1 MVVKESDRLKLAHRL
16 QGLIGEEATI
26 LMEHLPY
33 GGIAGIVSKDDLV
46 VFQVAMHTDMAELR
60 TDLRSDMVD
69 LRTEL
74 RSEMTEFRTE
84 MRSDMAE
91 LRTEL
96 RSEMAELRTELR
108 SEMAELRS
116 DLRLEMAELR
126 AEVYKALNSQTLK
139 IITVMTALNG
149 LMFAGLKWG

>member
-16 QGLIGEEATI
+16 QGLMGEEATI

-46 VFQVAMHTDMAELR
+46 IFQVAMHTDMAELR
-60 TDLRSDMVD
+60 N
-69 LRTEL
+69 
-74 RSEMTEFRTE
+74 
-84 MRSDMAE
+84 
-91 LRTEL
+91 
-96 RSEMAELRTELR
+96 ELR

-126 AEVYKALNSQTLK
+126 AEIYKALNSQTLK

>member
-1 MVVKESDRLKLAHRL
+1 MVVNERDRLKLAHRL

-46 VFQVAMHTDMAELR
+46 IFQVAMHTDMAELR
-60 TDLRSDMVD
+60 SEV
-69 LRTEL
+69 
-74 RSEMTEFRTE
+74 RSE
-84 MRSDMAE
+84 MAE

-96 RSEMAELRTELR
+96 RSEMAELRSELRSEMTELRTELR

-139 IITVMTALNG
+139 ILTVMTALNG

>member
-46 VFQVAMHTDMAELR
+46 IFQVAMHTDMTE
-60 TDLRSDMVD
+60 M
-69 LRTEL
+69 RTEL
-74 RSEMTEFRTE
+74 RSE
-84 MRSDMAE
+84 MAE

-96 RSEMAELRTELR
+96 RSDMTELRTELR

>member
-1 MVVKESDRLKLAHRL
+1 MVVSERDRLKLAHRL

-33 GGIAGIVSKDDLV
+33 GGIAGLVTQDDLV
-46 VFQVAMHTDMAELR
+46 LFKAEMHTDMAELR
-60 TDLRSDMVD
+60 SDVR
-69 LRTEL
+69 L
-74 RSEMTEFRTE
+74 
-84 MRSDMAE
+84 
-91 LRTEL
+91 
-96 RSEMAELRTELR
+96 EMAELRTELR

-126 AEVYKALNSQTLK
+126 AEIYKALNSQTLK
-139 IITVMTALNG
+139 IIMVMTALNG

>member
-1 MVVKESDRLKLAHRL
+1 MVVNERDRLKLAHRL

-46 VFQVAMHTDMAELR
+46 IFQVAMHTDMAELR
-60 TDLRSDMVD
+60 T
-69 LRTEL
+69 EL
-74 RSEMTEFRTE
+74 
-84 MRSDMAE
+84 RSDMAE

-96 RSEMAELRTELR
+96 RS
-108 SEMAELRS
+108 
-116 DLRLEMAELR
+116 EMAELR

>member
-1 MVVKESDRLKLAHRL
+1 M
-16 QGLIGEEATI
+16 GEEATI

-46 VFQVAMHTDMAELR
+46 IFQVAMHTDMAELR
-60 TDLRSDMVD
+60 T
-69 LRTEL
+69 EL
-74 RSEMTEFRTE
+74 RSEMT
-84 MRSDMAE
+84 
-91 LRTEL
+91 
-96 RSEMAELRTELR
+96 
-108 SEMAELRS
+108 ELRS

>member
-16 QGLIGEEATI
+16 QVLIGEEATI

-46 VFQVAMHTDMAELR
+46 IFQVAMHTDMA
-60 TDLRSDMVD
+60 D

-74 RSEMTEFRTE
+74 RS
-84 MRSDMAE
+84 DMVE

-96 RSEMAELRTELR
+96 RSEMVELRTELR

-126 AEVYKALNSQTLK
+126 AEIYKALNSQTLK

>member
-1 MVVKESDRLKLAHRL
+1 MVVNERDRLKLAHRL

-46 VFQVAMHTDMAELR
+46 LFQAEMHTDLSE
-60 TDLRSDMVD
+60 LRSD
-69 LRTEL
+69 L
-74 RSEMTEFRTE
+74 RSEM
-84 MRSDMAE
+84 S
-91 LRTEL
+91 
-96 RSEMAELRTELR
+96 ELRTELR

-116 DLRLEMAELR
+116 DLRVEIAELR
-126 AEVYKALNSQTLK
+126 SEMYKALNSQTLK
-139 IITVMTALNG
+139 FITVMTALNG

>member
-46 VFQVAMHTDMAELR
+46 IFQVAMHTDM
-60 TDLRSDMVD
+60 V
-69 LRTEL
+69 
-74 RSEMTEFRTE
+74 
-84 MRSDMAE
+84 
-91 LRTEL
+91 
-96 RSEMAELRTELR
+96 ELRTELR

-126 AEVYKALNSQTLK
+126 AEIYKALNSQTLK

>member
-46 VFQVAMHTDMAELR
+46 LFKVEI
-60 TDLRSDMVD
+60 
-69 LRTEL
+69 
-74 RSEMTEFRTE
+74 
-84 MRSDMAE
+84 
-91 LRTEL
+91 
-96 RSEMAELRTELR
+96 R

-126 AEVYKALNSQTLK
+126 AEISKAFNSQTLK

>member
-1 MVVKESDRLKLAHRL
+1 MVNERDRLKLAHRL
-16 QGLIGEEATI
+16 QVLIGEEATI

-46 VFQVAMHTDMAELR
+46 IFQVAMHTD
-60 TDLRSDMVD
+60 
-69 LRTEL
+69 
-74 RSEMTEFRTE
+74 
-84 MRSDMAE
+84 
-91 LRTEL
+91 
-96 RSEMAELRTELR
+96 MAELRTELR

-126 AEVYKALNSQTLK
+126 AEIYKALNSQTLK

>member
-1 MVVKESDRLKLAHRL
+1 MVVNERDRLKLAHRL

-46 VFQVAMHTDMAELR
+46 LFQAETHTDLSE
-60 TDLRSDMVD
+60 LRSD
-69 LRTEL
+69 
-74 RSEMTEFRTE
+74 
-84 MRSDMAE
+84 
-91 LRTEL
+91 L

-126 AEVYKALNSQTLK
+126 AEIYKALNSQTLK

>member
-46 VFQVAMHTDMAELR
+46 IFQVAMHTDM
-60 TDLRSDMVD
+60 V
-69 LRTEL
+69 
-74 RSEMTEFRTE
+74 
-84 MRSDMAE
+84 
-91 LRTEL
+91 
-96 RSEMAELRTELR
+96 ELRTELR

-126 AEVYKALNSQTLK
+126 AEISKAINSQTLK

>member
-1 MVVKESDRLKLAHRL
+1 MVVNERDRLKLAHRL

-46 VFQVAMHTDMAELR
+46 IFQVAMHTDMAELR
-60 TDLRSDMVD
+60 T
-69 LRTEL
+69 EL
-74 RSEMTEFRTE
+74 
-84 MRSDMAE
+84 RSDMAE

-96 RSEMAELRTELR
+96 RSEMAELG
-108 SEMAELRS
+108 S

-126 AEVYKALNSQTLK
+126 AEIYKALNSQTLK

>member
-1 MVVKESDRLKLAHRL
+1 MVVNERDRLKLAHRL

-33 GGIAGIVSKDDLV
+33 GGIAGIVSQDDLV
-46 VFQVAMHTDMAELR
+46 IFQVAMHTDM
-60 TDLRSDMVD
+60 T
-69 LRTEL
+69 
-74 RSEMTEFRTE
+74 
-84 MRSDMAE
+84 E

-96 RSEMAELRTELR
+96 RSDMTELRTELR

-126 AEVYKALNSQTLK
+126 AEIYKALNSQTLK

>member
-1 MVVKESDRLKLAHRL
+1 M
-16 QGLIGEEATI
+16 GEEAAI

-46 VFQVAMHTDMAELR
+46 IFQVAMHTDMAELR
-60 TDLRSDMVD
+60 T
-69 LRTEL
+69 EL
-74 RSEMTEFRTE
+74 RSEMT
-84 MRSDMAE
+84 
-91 LRTEL
+91 
-96 RSEMAELRTELR
+96 
-108 SEMAELRS
+108 ELRS

>member
-1 MVVKESDRLKLAHRL
+1 MVVNERDRLKLAHRL
-16 QGLIGEEATI
+16 QVLIGEEATI

-60 TDLRSDMVD
+60 T
-69 LRTEL
+69 
-74 RSEMTEFRTE
+74 
-84 MRSDMAE
+84 
-91 LRTEL
+91 EL

-126 AEVYKALNSQTLK
+126 AEIYKALNSQTLK

>member
-1 MVVKESDRLKLAHRL
+1 MVVNERDRLKLAHRL
-16 QGLIGEEATI
+16 QDLIGEEATI

-46 VFQVAMHTDMAELR
+46 LFKAEMHTDMA
-60 TDLRSDMVD
+60 
-69 LRTEL
+69 
-74 RSEMTEFRTE
+74 
-84 MRSDMAE
+84 A
-91 LRTEL
+91 
-96 RSEMAELRTELR
+96 LRTELR

-126 AEVYKALNSQTLK
+126 AEIYKALNSQTLK

>member
-1 MVVKESDRLKLAHRL
+1 MVVNERDRLKLAHRL
-16 QGLIGEEATI
+16 QVLIGEEATI

-46 VFQVAMHTDMAELR
+46 IFQVAMHTDMVE
-60 TDLRSDMVD
+60 

-74 RSEMTEFRTE
+74 
-84 MRSDMAE
+84 RSDMAE

-96 RSEMAELRTELR
+96 RSEMTELRTELR
-108 SEMAELRS
+108 SDMAELRS

-126 AEVYKALNSQTLK
+126 AEIYKALNSQTLK

>member
-1 MVVKESDRLKLAHRL
+1 MVSERDRLKLAHRL

-33 GGIAGIVSKDDLV
+33 GGIAGLVTQDDLV
-46 VFQVAMHTDMAELR
+46 LFKAEMHTDMAELR
-60 TDLRSDMVD
+60 SDVR
-69 LRTEL
+69 L
-74 RSEMTEFRTE
+74 
-84 MRSDMAE
+84 
-91 LRTEL
+91 
-96 RSEMAELRTELR
+96 EMAELRTELR

-126 AEVYKALNSQTLK
+126 AEIYKALNSQTLK

>member
-1 MVVKESDRLKLAHRL
+1 MVVNERDRLKLAHRL
-16 QGLIGEEATI
+16 QVLIGEEATI

-46 VFQVAMHTDMAELR
+46 IFQVAMHTDMADLR
-60 TDLRSDMVD
+60 TELRSDMVE

-74 RSEMTEFRTE
+74 RSEMV
-84 MRSDMAE
+84 E
-91 LRTEL
+91 LRTGL
-96 RSEMAELRTELR
+96 RSDMAELRTELR

-126 AEVYKALNSQTLK
+126 AEIYKALNSQTLK

>member
-1 MVVKESDRLKLAHRL
+1 MVVNERDRLKLAHRL
-16 QGLIGEEATI
+16 QGLLGEEATI

-33 GGIAGIVSKDDLV
+33 GGIAGIVSKDDLAL
-46 VFQVAMHTDMAELR
+46 FQVAMHTDMAELR
-60 TDLRSDMVD
+60 TEV
-69 LRTEL
+69 
-74 RSEMTEFRTE
+74 RSE
-84 MRSDMAE
+84 MAE

-96 RSEMAELRTELR
+96 RSEMAELRSELRSEMTELRTELR

-126 AEVYKALNSQTLK
+126 ADVYKALNSQTLK
-139 IITVMTALNG
+139 ILTVMTALNG

>member
-1 MVVKESDRLKLAHRL
+1 MVVNERDRLKLAHRL
-16 QGLIGEEATI
+16 QGLMGEEATI

-33 GGIAGIVSKDDLV
+33 GGIAGIVSQDDLV
-46 VFQVAMHTDMAELR
+46 IFQVAMHTDMA
-60 TDLRSDMVD
+60 DLH
-69 LRTEL
+69 TEL
-74 RSEMTEFRTE
+74 RSEMTE
-84 MRSDMAE
+84 

-96 RSEMAELRTELR
+96 RSDMVELRTELR

-126 AEVYKALNSQTLK
+126 AEIYKALNSQTLK

>member
-1 MVVKESDRLKLAHRL
+1 MVVNERDRLKLAHRL

-46 VFQVAMHTDMAELR
+46 IFQVAMHTDMAELR
-60 TDLRSDMVD
+60 T
-69 LRTEL
+69 EL
-74 RSEMTEFRTE
+74 RSEMT
-84 MRSDMAE
+84 
-91 LRTEL
+91 
-96 RSEMAELRTELR
+96 
-108 SEMAELRS
+108 ELRS

>member
-1 MVVKESDRLKLAHRL
+1 MVVNERDRLKLAHRL

-46 VFQVAMHTDMAELR
+46 IFQVAMHTDMAELR
-60 TDLRSDMVD
+60 TELRSD
-69 LRTEL
+69 
-74 RSEMTEFRTE
+74 
-84 MRSDMAE
+84 
-91 LRTEL
+91 
-96 RSEMAELRTELR
+96 MAELRTELR

-126 AEVYKALNSQTLK
+126 AEIYKALNSQTLK

>member
-1 MVVKESDRLKLAHRL
+1 MVNERDRLKLAHRL
-16 QGLIGEEATI
+16 QDLIGEEATI

-33 GGIAGIVSKDDLV
+33 GGIAGIVSKDDLAL
-46 VFQVAMHTDMAELR
+46 FQVAMHTDMAEV
-60 TDLRSDMVD
+60 RSD
-69 LRTEL
+69 
-74 RSEMTEFRTE
+74 
-84 MRSDMAE
+84 
-91 LRTEL
+91 
-96 RSEMAELRTELR
+96 LR

-126 AEVYKALNSQTLK
+126 AEIYKALNSQTLK

>member
-1 MVVKESDRLKLAHRL
+1 MVVNERDRLKLAHRL

-46 VFQVAMHTDMAELR
+46 IFQVAMHTDMTE
-60 TDLRSDMVD
+60 M
-69 LRTEL
+69 RTEL
-74 RSEMTEFRTE
+74 RSEMTE
-84 MRSDMAE
+84 

-96 RSEMAELRTELR
+96 RSDMTELRTELR

>member
-16 QGLIGEEATI
+16 QVLIGEEAAI

-33 GGIAGIVSKDDLV
+33 GGIAGLVTQDDLV
-46 VFQVAMHTDMAELR
+46 LFKAEMHTD
-60 TDLRSDMVD
+60 
-69 LRTEL
+69 
-74 RSEMTEFRTE
+74 
-84 MRSDMAE
+84 
-91 LRTEL
+91 
-96 RSEMAELRTELR
+96 MAELRTELR

-126 AEVYKALNSQTLK
+126 AEIYKALNSQTLK

>member
-46 VFQVAMHTDMAELR
+46 IFQVAMHT
-60 TDLRSDMVD
+60 
-69 LRTEL
+69 
-74 RSEMTEFRTE
+74 
-84 MRSDMAE
+84 DMAE

-126 AEVYKALNSQTLK
+126 AEIYKALNSQTLK

>member
-1 MVVKESDRLKLAHRL
+1 
-16 QGLIGEEATI
+16 
-26 LMEHLPY
+26 MEHLPY

-46 VFQVAMHTDMAELR
+46 IFQVAMHTDMAELR
-60 TDLRSDMVD
+60 TELRSDM
-69 LRTEL
+69 T
-74 RSEMTEFRTE
+74 
-84 MRSDMAE
+84 
-91 LRTEL
+91 
-96 RSEMAELRTELR
+96 ELRTELR

-126 AEVYKALNSQTLK
+126 AEIYKALNSQTLK